1 MSLVKPGMR
10 AGHPSVRKAAQTLS
24 DFADKPDF
32 VRINFD
38 ISRDLHKKLK
48 IHAVE
53 TGQTVSD
60 ILRELVQ
67 EKLADD
73 MGAK

>member
-10 AGHPSVRKAAQTLS
+10 AGRPSANKAAQTLA
-24 DFADKPDF
+24 DFADKPNS

-67 EKLADD
+67 KKLAEEL
-73 MGAK
+73 GAK